1 MELLKGGLTAS
12 QRVAGRQVSPEDAE
26 SRRSLFSRSPTNYRT
41 LSKNN
46 GFQGGFLFNSDFAG
60 PEKNVFLQ
68 PFRKTVGE
76 IPL

>member
-1 MELLKGGLTAS
+1 MLEESEQKPTESLTTL
-12 QRVAGRQVSPEDAE
+12 QENLSPE
-26 SRRSLFSRSPTNYRT
+26 
-41 LSKNN
+41 LSD
-46 GFQGGFLFNSDFAG
+46 SDFAG